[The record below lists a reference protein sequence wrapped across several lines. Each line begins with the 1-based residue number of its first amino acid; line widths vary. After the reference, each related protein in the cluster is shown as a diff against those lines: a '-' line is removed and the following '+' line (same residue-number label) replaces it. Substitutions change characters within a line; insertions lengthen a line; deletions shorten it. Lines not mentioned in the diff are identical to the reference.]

1 MNTLL
6 LTPRWAQG
14 QHRLGH
20 VAQRRSTCAASF
32 PTRPWPAQ
40 RQTLP
45 RQPPSPGV
53 TLRSSSNAARDGLRH
68 LHWRR
73 LSSTGRVGIPFF
85 VTLWI
90 NCFCQGPVLKARAK
104 SPNALAQDGR
114 GAGNCKSPYGVRH
127 PGASGAF
134 HSDGRLAGRQ
144 LFSLLQARVQGA
156 PLRVSHLHRPA
167 SRVSDGAL
175 APGFANNP
183 FAADVTGTWTAQL
196 TLPPQ
201 SCPCSAAATTGTCS
215 CPHYRAAECGTAS
228 ESSEMADGTRVT
240 GGTRS
245 VC

>member
-1 MNTLL
+1 MRGVVPNTPLAGAAADAAEADAKSRGHSAIIQQRG
-6 LTPRWAQG
+6 PRRAAAFALAAPVEYWAS
-14 QHRLGH
+14 RDSIF
-20 VAQRRSTCAASF
+20 RD
-32 PTRPWPAQ
+32 
-40 RQTLP
+40 TL
-45 RQPPSPGV
+45 
-53 TLRSSSNAARDGLRH
+53 
-68 LHWRR
+68 
-73 LSSTGRVGIPFF
+73 
-85 VTLWI
+85 I

-183 FAADVTGTWTAQL
+183 FAADDTGTWTAQL